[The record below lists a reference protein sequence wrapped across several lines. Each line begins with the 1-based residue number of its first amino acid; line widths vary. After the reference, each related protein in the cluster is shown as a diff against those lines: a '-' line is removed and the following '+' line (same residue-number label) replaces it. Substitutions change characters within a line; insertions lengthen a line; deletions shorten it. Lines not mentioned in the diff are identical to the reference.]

1 MVYRFKLVSDEVSN
15 FARQIEID
23 SEATFLDLRKA
34 ILDSVGFHD
43 TEIDSFFIC
52 NDGWE
57 REQEVTL
64 IDMGSA
70 SDQDIYVMGDTRL
83 EELIED
89 EGQRLVFVFDYL
101 TDRSFFMELTE
112 IIPGK
117 HLSLPV
123 CTLKKGNPPKQEI
136 SIDEFEKK
144 QEAAAK
150 ALIDEDFGID
160 DTDINGMQFNE
171 EDLEDFNDL
180 NFD

>member
-101 TDRSFFMELTE
+101 TDRSFFMELKE
-112 IIPGK
+112 VEPGV
-117 HLSLPV
+117 SLDAPQ
-123 CTLKKGNPPKQEI
+123 CTVSKGNPPAQTVNL
-136 SIDEFEKK
+136 DEFDSAIDA
-144 QEAAAK
+144 AAAK
-150 ALIDEDFGID
+150 ATASADSDIFGDEYGDGYDDEDLAGLND
-160 DTDINGMQFNE
+160 DTEF
-171 EDLEDFNDL
+171 
-180 NFD
+180 

>member
-1 MVYRFKLVSDEVSN
+1 MVYRFKFVSDEVSN
-15 FARQIEID
+15 FAREIEID
-23 SEATFLDLRKA
+23 ADATFLILRNA
-34 ILDSVGFHD
+34 VLDSVGYKKDDIDSFLICDEGWEGHEEITLEDMGTASDKDTWLMED
-43 TEIDSFFIC
+43 TEISEFI
-52 NDGWE
+52 
-57 REQEVTL
+57 
-64 IDMGSA
+64 
-70 SDQDIYVMGDTRL
+70 
-83 EELIED
+83 EE
-89 EGQRLVFVFDYL
+89 EGQRMRFIFNYL